1 MAGELE
7 FFKQYLTEAPEDESP
22 PDTAQEEA
30 PPDDSFDMGD
40 PPDLPSDDGGGDINE
55 APPDLGGGDD
65 GGFGDFGSDDD
76 TGSEDDGNDQGG
88 NPMELDEKIS
98 AILNHQLYQ
107 KSINLLGSIK
117 SKISEIKDN
126 SDVLYTI
133 APECTKVI
141 NKLQSL
147 EENLR
152 LYLKNKFVN
161 EDYGKNR
168 LFFNEC
174 LNLLALLSDIFDN
187 IIKKGIKHVDV

>member
-30 PPDDSFDMGD
+30 PPDASFDMGD
-40 PPDLPSDDGGGDINE
+40 PPDLPSDDGGGDIGE
-55 APPDLGGGDD
+55 DPPDIGGGND
-65 GGFGDFGSDDD
+65 GGLGDFGSDDAE
-76 TGSEDDGNDQGG
+76 SEDEGNNQGG

-98 AILNHQLYQ
+98 AIMNHKLYQ
-107 KSINLLGSIK
+107 RFINLLGSTK

-133 APECTKVI
+133 APECTEVI
-141 NKLQSL
+141 KKLQSL
-147 EENLR
+147 EENIR

-161 EDYGKNR
+161 EDYSKNL

-174 LNLLALLSDIFDN
+174 LNLRALLSDIFDD

>member
-22 PDTAQEEA
+22 PDTSQEEA
-30 PPDDSFDMGD
+30 PPDASFDMGD
-40 PPDLPSDDGGGDINE
+40 PPDLPSDDGGGDIGE
-55 APPDLGGGDD
+55 DPPDIGGGDD
-65 GGFGDFGSDDD
+65 GGLGDFGSDDAE
-76 TGSEDDGNDQGG
+76 SEDEGNDQGG
-88 NPMELDEKIS
+88 SPMELDEKIS
-98 AILNHQLYQ
+98 AIMNHKLYQ
-107 KSINLLGSIK
+107 RFINLLGSTK

-133 APECTKVI
+133 APECTEVI
-141 NKLQSL
+141 KKLQSL
-147 EENLR
+147 EENIR

-161 EDYGKNR
+161 EDYGKNL

-174 LNLLALLSDIFDN
+174 LNLRALLSDIFDD